1 MLFVYVCIYLRLAI
15 LFKHHTQLIGEK
27 DGESVNW
34 NKLSDKLGQQTSR
47 ASWRLEKEKDVSQNI
62 FAQGCLPQHCLEWQK
77 KIRNKLNTQW
87 WGTSFVYK
95 TIFWYYSSVSQY
107 YIRWNNVY
115 THKKIMFSET
125 IQRHDNDQEILWSKT
140 RIEPVCIFWS
150 QL

>member
-77 KIRNKLNTQW
+77 KLE
-87 WGTSFVYK
+87 TS
-95 TIFWYYSSVSQY
+95 
-107 YIRWNNVY
+107 
-115 THKKIMFSET
+115 
-125 IQRHDNDQEILWSKT
+125 
-140 RIEPVCIFWS
+140 
-150 QL
+150 